1 VNPLASL
8 PWWLLWVVLGVTFV
22 VVHALAFQ
30 PRREAGGGRTL
41 MRVVSSAL
49 LLVGLVVVDP
59 AEPATV
65 LLALAAAAGAG
76 FLSGRAAPP
85 RPTR

>member
-1 VNPLASL
+1 MNPLASL
-8 PWWLLWVVLGVTFV
+8 PWWVLWVVLGVTFV
-22 VVHALAFQ
+22 AVHALSFR
-30 PRREAGGGRTL
+30 PRREPGGAGAL

-49 LLVGLVVVDP
+49 LLAGLVLVDP

-65 LLALAAAAGAG
+65 LLALAAAALAG

-85 RPTR
+85 RTSR